1 MRTTVTLDKD
11 VEKMLRDAMHRSRKS
26 FKETLN
32 TAVRNGLG
40 GRPGSAKRKR
50 FIVEAH
56 PLGLRSGIDPTS
68 FNKLVDELE
77 ADTFLV
83 RNRIALGDDR
93 PEGRRR
99 SSTDSSQT

>member
-32 TAVRNGLG
+32 TALRNGLRG
-40 GRPGSAKRKR
+40 KPSSVKHKK
-50 FIVEAH
+50 FIVDAS
-56 PLGLRSGIDPTS
+56 PMGLRSGIDPTS

-77 ADTFLV
+77 ADIFLV
-83 RNRIALGDDR
+83 KKRAAKTGDDHL
-93 PEGRRR
+93 EG
-99 SSTDSSQT
+99 